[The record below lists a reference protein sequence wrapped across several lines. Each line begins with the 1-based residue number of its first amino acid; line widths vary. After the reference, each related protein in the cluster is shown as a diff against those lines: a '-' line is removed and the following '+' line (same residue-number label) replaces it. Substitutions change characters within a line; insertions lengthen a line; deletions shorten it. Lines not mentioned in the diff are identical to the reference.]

1 MKTKDQGGLWHGGE
15 TACLLFAFGLKDKM
29 LNEHVLGEAKVHR
42 RFTDSIF
49 DGIVFK
55 RRMRE
60 G

>member
-1 MKTKDQGGLWHGGE
+1 MARGE
-15 TACLLFAFGLKDKM
+15 TACLLFVFGLKDKM